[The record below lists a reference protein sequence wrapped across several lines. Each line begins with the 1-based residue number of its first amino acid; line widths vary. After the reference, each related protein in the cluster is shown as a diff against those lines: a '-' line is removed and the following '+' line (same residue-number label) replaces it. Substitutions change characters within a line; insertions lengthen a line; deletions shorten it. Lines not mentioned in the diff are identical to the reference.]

1 MCHVFLRFFFF
12 GFFRYMFNMLE
23 KKIIMYEC
31 DWDVGILK
39 FCVIFWIKC
48 CAYATN

>member
-1 MCHVFLRFFFF
+1 MFFWDFFFLAF
-12 GFFRYMFNMLE
+12 SDMFNMLE